1 MKKPTKSDMKN
12 IIKANRH
19 VAKCYAEL
27 ADARQKLW
35 QAEAGFQD
43 CYYKNVKM
51 TYLIDVCSKYPE
63 EKLLNCDGDIFY
75 IEQNDD
81 KTCLG
86 RRVLWNLELSEELYR
101 ISEEDFNE
109 FTSYKI
115 EVLNYD
121 LEKENEKLRDELY
134 GLRMDYD
141 KACEKLKWMSDKL
154 AWLKWKY
161 GDE

>member
-1 MKKPTKSDMKN
+1 
-12 IIKANRH
+12 
-19 VAKCYAEL
+19 
-27 ADARQKLW
+27 
-35 QAEAGFQD
+35 
-43 CYYKNVKM
+43 M
-51 TYLIDVCSKYPE
+51 TYWIDVCSKYPE

-75 IEQNDD
+75 IEQKDN
-81 KTCLG
+81 KTYLG
-86 RRVLWNLELSEELYR
+86 RRVLWNLELSDELYR
-101 ISEEDFNE
+101 ISEEDFDD

-115 EVLNYD
+115 EIL
-121 LEKENEKLRDELY
+121 ENEKLRCELY